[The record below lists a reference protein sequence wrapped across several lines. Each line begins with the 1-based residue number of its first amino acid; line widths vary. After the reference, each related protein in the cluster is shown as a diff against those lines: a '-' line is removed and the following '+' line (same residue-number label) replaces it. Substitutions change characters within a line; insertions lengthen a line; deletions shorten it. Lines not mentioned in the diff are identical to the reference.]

1 MGRLAGEK
9 GRGCFATL
17 LPDVSP
23 CPTRCGARRHRARE
37 SPTPGALRDLYITI
51 ELYKCSEAP
60 GGTMRES
67 ASQHGDRL
75 LRTWRVILLITGGV
89 RFFAAEP
96 LVAQGGA
103 GATGTGALPPARA
116 ALARAVQEV
125 EALDL
130 LRSTLART
138 FAAGGVSANDST
150 FAQVCKP
157 VKGKAMALAKETGWT
172 ISQLAL
178 RNRNADNALDDEAL
192 RAYRQLQ
199 KDPALTGLMRHT
211 IRRGVAGTRYFR
223 RITVEPACL
232 ACHGARD
239 QRPEF
244 VTKNY
249 PADRAYGFAAGDLR
263 GVYSVFIP
271 DTAKADDR
279 R

>member
-1 MGRLAGEK
+1 
-9 GRGCFATL
+9 
-17 LPDVSP
+17 
-23 CPTRCGARRHRARE
+23 
-37 SPTPGALRDLYITI
+37 
-51 ELYKCSEAP
+51 
-60 GGTMRES
+60 MRES

-157 VKGKAMALAKETGWT
+157 VKGKAMALAKETGWS
-172 ISQLAL
+172 IAQLAE
-178 RNRNADNALDDEAL
+178 RNRNPDNTLDSEA
-192 RAYRQLQ
+192 RVAFRQFQ
-199 KDPALTGLMRHT
+199 REPALVSVT
-211 IRRGVAGTRYFR
+211 RRTTYKGVAGTRYLR
-223 RITVEPACL
+223 RITVESACL
-232 ACHGARD
+232 ACHGAKE
-239 QRPEF
+239 QRPDF
-244 VTKNY
+244 VSRNY
-249 PADRAYGFAAGDLR
+249 PADKAFGFAAGDLR

-271 DTAKADDR
+271 DSATTDSR